1 MEQIFFVMP
10 AYNEQDN
17 IQALVSQWM
26 PVVHYVNQQ
35 PGCRARMVI
44 ADDGSKDKTYAIL
57 EQLQSENPQLTVLH
71 KANSGHGSTLL
82 YLYNYALSQGATH
95 VFQTDSDGQTDPSE
109 FYLFF
114 EQRHNYDIQIGA
126 RTHRED
132 GWGRVIVSK
141 VLLSLLFIIFHVRL
155 KDANAPFRLMRADR
169 LKQMLEIIPADFFL
183 SNVLISVI
191 AAKWQL
197 SLAYHPITFRPRQGG
212 INSINY
218 RRIFRIGGKALIDF
232 WRFRKRLSQ
241 PAFLYVR
248 LNNRLGNQMFQYAF
262 ARAAM
267 LRMNLSQCY
276 FVVQEESRLGC
287 FAIEEGIQYKED
299 IAALPFQTRIAAKF
313 MGKLADLLSAHP
325 SALYK
330 TERFLQPLINYC
342 GVYFC
347 LDGYLPFREKEL
359 RGDKI
364 YCSGYFQSEK
374 YFEDYRE
381 QIRQDFTFSEG
392 TIQSCQSFAS
402 QIQSCNA
409 VCLHIRQGDYLNSP
423 RHCVCDTGYFQRAIS
438 QMLDLHPDARFFLFS
453 DDPESALQL
462 IPDSLILNPPIT
474 VIPTSFSDQQTLYLG
489 TLCRHHILS
498 NSSFSWWMQYLA
510 DHKDQ
515 TVIAP
520 RRWMNDVTPVALY
533 SPSWQLL

>member
-1 MEQIFFVMP
+1 
-10 AYNEQDN
+10 
-17 IQALVSQWM
+17 
-26 PVVHYVNQQ
+26 
-35 PGCRARMVI
+35 
-44 ADDGSKDKTYAIL
+44 
-57 EQLQSENPQLTVLH
+57 
-71 KANSGHGSTLL
+71 
-82 YLYNYALSQGATH
+82 
-95 VFQTDSDGQTDPSE
+95 
-109 FYLFF
+109 
-114 EQRHNYDIQIGA
+114 
-126 RTHRED
+126 
-132 GWGRVIVSK
+132 
-141 VLLSLLFIIFHVRL
+141 
-155 KDANAPFRLMRADR
+155 
-169 LKQMLEIIPADFFL
+169 
-183 SNVLISVI
+183 
-191 AAKWQL
+191 
-197 SLAYHPITFRPRQGG
+197 
-212 INSINY
+212 
-218 RRIFRIGGKALIDF
+218 
-232 WRFRKRLSQ
+232 
-241 PAFLYVR
+241 
-248 LNNRLGNQMFQYAF
+248 
-262 ARAAM
+262 
-267 LRMNLSQCY
+267 
-276 FVVQEESRLGC
+276 
-287 FAIEEGIQYKED
+287 
-299 IAALPFQTRIAAKF
+299 

-330 TERFLQPLINYC
+330 TERILQPIINYC

-347 LDGYLPFREKEL
+347 LDGYLPFQEKEL

-381 QIRQDFTFSEG
+381 QILQDFTFSNDI
-392 TIQSCQSFAS
+392 IQSCQSFAS

-423 RHCVCDTGYFQRAIS
+423 RHYVCDIGYFQRAIS

-453 DDPESALQL
+453 EDPERALQL
-462 IPDSLILNPPIT
+462 IQESLIPNLLIT